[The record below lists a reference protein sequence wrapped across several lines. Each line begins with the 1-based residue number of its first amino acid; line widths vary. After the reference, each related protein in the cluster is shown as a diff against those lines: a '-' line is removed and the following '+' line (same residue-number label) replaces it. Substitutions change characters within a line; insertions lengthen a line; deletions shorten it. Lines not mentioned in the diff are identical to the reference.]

1 MHIFLFLLFLKSLL
15 LVFLVVIII
24 QQGLGNSSKPAFSLS
39 LVQQSNKEQ
48 PLKIL
53 VLLHSDAAREIQH
66 HPSNRDSAL
75 QPIPCRAAS
84 PKQWL

>member
-24 QQGLGNSSKPAFSLS
+24 QQGLGNSSKPAFSFS
-39 LVQQSNKEQ
+39 LMQQSNKEQ

-53 VLLHSDAAREIQH
+53 VLLHSDAAREIH

-75 QPIPCRAAS
+75 QPIPCKAAS
-84 PKQWL
+84 PKRWL